1 MPRHADPH
9 LEERVLDAAQKL
21 FRRGGDKTLSM
32 RALAR
37 AAKTNT
43 PAIYRRF
50 KNRDDVLRALLLRLR
65 QEVYEAVRSATS
77 LEQACERYVDF
88 ALRRPQEY
96 QLYHAH
102 YHELLGTSRD
112 WRPDGSMGEIGP
124 SFLWVQ
130 RRLVDRLGGTPEDH
144 VRLTLVLWALAH
156 GTAMLLI
163 SRSTPS
169 ELASELR
176 TACTRAVTELVREAG
191 EKRARL

>member
-1 MPRHADPH
+1 MPRHADPD

-21 FRRGGDKTLSM
+21 WRRGGDKTLSM

-50 KNRDDVLRALLLRLR
+50 KSREDLLRALLLRLR
-65 QEVYEAVRSATS
+65 QEVYEAVRSAKS
-77 LEQACERYVDF
+77 LEQACECYVDF

-112 WRPDGSMGEIGP
+112 RRPDGSGEIGP

-130 RRLVDRLGGTPEDH
+130 NRLVDRLGGTPEDH
-144 VRLTLVLWALAH
+144 VRLTLALWALAH

-176 TACTRAVTELVREAG
+176 SACTSAVAELVREA
-191 EKRARL
+191 EKKLPQG

>member
-1 MPRHADPH
+1 
-9 LEERVLDAAQKL
+9 
-21 FRRGGDKTLSM
+21 M

-50 KNRDDVLRALLLRLR
+50 KNREDLLRALLLRLR
-65 QEVYEAVRSATS
+65 QEVYEAVRSAKS

-112 WRPDGSMGEIGP
+112 WRPDGSGEIGP

-130 RRLVDRLGGTPEDH
+130 SRLVDRLGGTPEDH
-144 VRLTLVLWALAH
+144 VRLTLALWALAH

-176 TACTRAVTELVREAG
+176 SACTSAVSELVREA
-191 EKRARL
+191 EKKRAQG